1 VLDITGGNGIQA
13 AGIAVECEIAM
24 DGSLPNE
31 DVPVIYVVDDDS
43 SVRSAMDSLI
53 RSLGFRAQTFASA
66 RDFLEC
72 KPAGTGCLILD
83 VHLPGLNGLDLQR
96 ELARADFRLPV
107 IFVTGW
113 PDVPTSVRAMKAGAV
128 EFLAKPLQEEEL
140 VSAIR
145 EAVERDRA
153 AKHAAQSEQSELET
167 AARIQQGLMALKIP
181 QPSYATVC
189 GRNLPCAAVG
199 GDFFSAVTVDEE
211 VTVAIADVSG
221 KGIAAAVM
229 ASLLQGM
236 IHEAVSARV
245 PLGDIARGV
254 NEFFCVRDLC
264 AKYATF
270 VIIALRPSG
279 DLEYINC
286 GHIPPLI
293 ASRAGVVERLPEFNT
308 TVGLIASAKFLSS
321 SVRLRPGERILLVT
335 DGVTEAEGP
344 AGEFFGNE
352 RLEDFAAK
360 GMSPDDLIAQVQ
372 VFCAGRPMS
381 DDCTVVGLFFAGNG
395 SRD

>member
-1 VLDITGGNGIQA
+1 MLDITAGNLNGIQA
-13 AGIAVECEIAM
+13 ASIAVEYEIAM
-24 DGSLPNE
+24 NGSSPNQ
-31 DVPVIYVVDDDS
+31 DVPVIYVVDDDL

-72 KPAGTGCLILD
+72 RPAETGCLILD

-96 ELARADFRLPV
+96 ELAREDIRLPV

-113 PDVPTSVRAMKAGAV
+113 ADVPTSVRAMKAGAV
-128 EFLAKPLQEEEL
+128 EFLAKPLQEEDL
-140 VSAIR
+140 IRAIR
-145 EAVERDRA
+145 EAMERDRA
-153 AKHAAQSEQSELET
+153 AKSEQNELKT

-189 GRNLPCAAVG
+189 GRNFPCAEVG
-199 GDFFSAVTVDEE
+199 GDFFSAVTVDEDL
-211 VTVAIADVSG
+211 VVAIADVSG
-221 KGIAAAVM
+221 KGIAAAMM

-236 IHEAVSARV
+236 IHEAVSSKV
-245 PLGDIARGV
+245 PLRDIARGV

-270 VIIALRPSG
+270 VIIALRPNG

-286 GHIPPLI
+286 GHIQPLI
-293 ASRAGVVERLPEFNT
+293 ASPAGVVERLPESNIP
-308 TVGLIASAKFLSS
+308 VGLIPSAKFFSS
-321 SVRLRPGERILLVT
+321 FVRLRPGERILLVT
-335 DGVTEAEGP
+335 DGVTEAEGSE
-344 AGEFFGNE
+344 GEFFGDE
-352 RLEDFAAK
+352 RLEGSAAR
-360 GMSPDDLIAQVQ
+360 GMSPDELIAEVQ
-372 VFCAGRPMS
+372 FFCSGRPMS
-381 DDCTVVGLFFAGNG
+381 DDCTVVGLFFAGSG